1 MSHWSAEVM
10 WVRARLYI
18 YEQTVEFRIL
28 NLDEI
33 KRAATGDP
41 WPKFDITLIRSAR
54 RDPDNFIQPDQ
65 VAFLLAE
72 YVSFLHG
79 PAQA

>member
-10 WVRARLYI
+10 WVQARHYV
-18 YEQTVEFRIL
+18 YEQAVEFTIL

-33 KRAATGDP
+33 KRATTSDG
-41 WPKFDITLIRSAR
+41 WSKFDITLIRSAQ

-65 VAFLLAE
+65 VVLLLAE
-72 YVSFLHG
+72 YVSFLPG
-79 PAQA
+79 PAKA